1 MSNTKTKTTFKTLTS
16 INLKDKIEKKGMH
29 NYLSWSYAWAIVKD
43 QYPDA
48 NRKVYESEATELN
61 FFTDGRT
68 GHVKVGVTIE
78 GVEHIDYLPI
88 MDYNNKSLSVDNITS
103 AAVNK
108 AIQRST
114 VKAIAMHG
122 LGLSL
127 WAGEDLVDVSESAP
141 AVKSKEKPTLKINT
155 ENWTNV
161 VNYVKGQK
169 DKPLSKTITTLEIK
183 YTIPTVSYTH
193 LTLPTNREV

>member
-1 MSNTKTKTTFKTLTS
+1 MANTKTTFKTLTS

-127 WAGEDLVDVSESAP
+127 WAGEDLVDISEAAP
-141 AVKSKEKPTLKINT
+141 SVKQESKPTLKKTSDKWND
-155 ENWTNV
+155 V
-161 VNYVKGQK
+161 VNYVKANNTK
-169 DKPLSKTITTLEIK
+169 SLSSIVKTLETK
-183 YTIPTVSYTH
+183 YIIPTAIKKELSAYVK
-193 LTLPTNREV
+193 

>member
-1 MSNTKTKTTFKTLTS
+1 MSNTKTTFKTLTS

-43 QYPDA
+43 QYPDV

-155 ENWTNV
+155 DNWTNV

-183 YTIPTVSYTH
+183 YTIPTSLKKELGKYVK
-193 LTLPTNREV
+193 

>member
-1 MSNTKTKTTFKTLTS
+1 MSNTNTKSTFKTLTS
-16 INLKDKIEKKGMH
+16 INLKDKIEKKGKH

-88 MDYNNKSLSVDNITS
+88 MDYSNKSLSVDKITS

-155 ENWTNV
+155 DNWTNV

-169 DKPLSKTITTLEIK
+169 DKPLSKTITTLEVK
-183 YTIPTVSYTH
+183 YTIPTSLKKELGKYVK
-193 LTLPTNREV
+193 